1 MIGILIKYKE
11 KTMFS
16 KLPKDS
22 AKLERQISGIG
33 LDVPLGAVNLSNHND
48 HGYEIEIFTQ
58 DKFDDEIVSHI
69 VSKDDLAQLN
79 ALLEYVSKESAEEMY
94 RRICDSFADS
104 VSELHK
110 KLTASATMEAD
121 EKLRIRTCLNH
132 KAMFYEPSECVVEK
146 IISVTTEEFHRLLDE
161 TLDDNDFIKDN
172 RMLMYTDENDA
183 EHCLL
188 IYDRES
194 GDGLLINA
202 EGYDYAR
209 YSAFVPNAM
218 EIAEMFEM
226 ERSGLRTVKAPVTDS
241 ERRLLDLISRAA
253 DRMATFAHLG
263 SSDFT
268 FNDVL
273 SDLDCSPE
281 DIKNM
286 LIHAVAQKL
295 ESKPDIASVKVSTLD
310 TPLQPE
316 ITVLTKEEME
326 ETAAE
331 TEELSGLSF

>member
-11 KTMFS
+11 KTVFS

-33 LDVPLGAVNLSNHND
+33 LDVPLRAVNLSNHND

-79 ALLEYVSKESAEEMY
+79 ALLEYVSKESVEEMY

-104 VSELHK
+104 VSELHR
-110 KLTASATMEAD
+110 KLTAT
-121 EKLRIRTCLNH
+121 
-132 KAMFYEPSECVVEK
+132 
-146 IISVTTEEFHRLLDE
+146 
-161 TLDDNDFIKDN
+161 
-172 RMLMYTDENDA
+172 
-183 EHCLL
+183 
-188 IYDRES
+188 
-194 GDGLLINA
+194 
-202 EGYDYAR
+202 
-209 YSAFVPNAM
+209 
-218 EIAEMFEM
+218 AEMEKD
-226 ERSGLRTVKAPVTDS
+226 GLRTVKVLVTDS
-241 ERRLLDLISRAA
+241 ERWLLDLISRAA

-263 SSDFT
+263 SSEFT
-268 FNDVL
+268 FDDVL
-273 SDLDCSPE
+273 SDLESSPE
-281 DIKNM
+281 DIKDM

-326 ETAAE
+326 GTAAE